1 MVDKRNKKILKK
13 ISNTTSRRDFLK
25 TSSLLSLSALGMGA
39 LSSSCAS
46 LDESL
51 LETRNTERT
60 VAIIGAGIGG
70 LSLGYFLKNQKQQFT
85 LFEASRRIGGRIYRA
100 DSTEWGAYEFL
111 QTDAS
116 LKKLLQA
123 VNLNSTPLDNET
135 WTFENGSTQFLN
147 SLKEKSF
154 GLLEHRSLK
163 LQHKLI
169 RIRKIGDVFRLYFKT
184 PHDELDLD
192 FAHVVLCL
200 PGNQILEI
208 EGIEEFASKLSIMQ
222 SLRMGQIVHAVRL
235 VKPPLFN
242 QSNFQRNKGVLVTE
256 FEDERL
262 MKVRITKNKTYFTIL
277 STDRKPLRELNEIQ
291 KLISKNFS
299 VGSSRNDLIATTDSI
314 LDWGVKEHINSGYFR
329 INFKSDLST
338 SFFDGRSSLHLIS
351 DSFSAREGRVESVIK
366 LSQKT
371 AGLLSLYS

>member
-1 MVDKRNKKILKK
+1 MVDKRNKKFQNKK
-13 ISNTTSRRDFLK
+13 KSTTSRRDFLK
-25 TSSLLSLSALGMGA
+25 TSGLLSLSALSIGA
-39 LSSSCAS
+39 LSTSCAS

-51 LETRNTERT
+51 LETRNIERT

-70 LSLGYFLKNQKQQFT
+70 LSLSYFLKNQKQQFA
-85 LFEASRRIGGRIYRA
+85 LFEASSRIGGRMYRT
-100 DSTEWGAYEFL
+100 DSTEWGAYEFS

-123 VNLNSTPLDNET
+123 VNLKSSSLDNET
-135 WTFENGSTQFLN
+135 WTFENGSTEFLN

-169 RIRKIGDVFRLYFKT
+169 RIRKMGDVFRLYFRT
-184 PHDELDLD
+184 PNDELDLD
-192 FAHVVLCL
+192 FSHVVLCL
-200 PGNQILEI
+200 PGNQILDI
-208 EGIEEFASKLSIMQ
+208 EGIEEFAPKLSIMQ
-222 SLRMGQIVHAVRL
+222 PLKTGQVVHAVRL

-242 QSNFQRNKGVLVTE
+242 QNNFQRNKGVLVTE

-262 MKVRITKNKTYFTIL
+262 MKVRFNKNKTYFTIL

-291 KLISKNFS
+291 KIISKNYS
-299 VGSSRNDLIATTDSI
+299 TGNGRNELITSTDSV
-314 LDWGVKEHINSGYFR
+314 LDWGVRENINSGYYR
-329 INFKSDLST
+329 IDFKSDLST

-351 DSFSAREGRVESVIK
+351 DSFSAGEGRVENVIK